1 MNTNKEFTPEEKKAF
16 AAKKRN
22 ELKETY
28 KLADETAEKI
38 FTRSQSPA
46 DLVKLLDI
54 YSSFSFM
61 GINNALLIFAQ
72 YPNAKEIHPAAYW
85 NEHNF
90 RAKKGQHSF
99 LLIEKGDEYT
109 RKDGKKGI
117 SRNTVRYFDISQ
129 TTAPF
134 RQPETTKYASHT
146 LIKSLLK
153 SCPVKYESYNE
164 NNNSGTLSDYVLAKY
179 LPDDRK
185 IIVKKDLPFEQF
197 FIHFST
203 VLAMAMLDRGGD
215 FKTNERLYLFDAKCI
230 SYLLCKKYNID
241 CSTFDFDDIP
251 DEYMNYDTA
260 RIKSKLYE
268 ISEINKNINE
278 KMYKSIQSVLKEYQ
292 KTANAEQIRS

>member
-16 AAKKRN
+16 AEKKRN

-99 LLIEKGDEYT
+99 LLIERATNIQE
-109 RKDGKKGI
+109 
-117 SRNTVRYFDISQ
+117 
-129 TTAPF
+129 
-134 RQPETTKYASHT
+134 
-146 LIKSLLK
+146 
-153 SCPVKYESYNE
+153 
-164 NNNSGTLSDYVLAKY
+164 
-179 LPDDRK
+179 
-185 IIVKKDLPFEQF
+185 
-197 FIHFST
+197 
-203 VLAMAMLDRGGD
+203 
-215 FKTNERLYLFDAKCI
+215 KT
-230 SYLLCKKYNID
+230 
-241 CSTFDFDDIP
+241 
-251 DEYMNYDTA
+251 
-260 RIKSKLYE
+260 
-268 ISEINKNINE
+268 E
-278 KMYKSIQSVLKEYQ
+278 KKEYLE
-292 KTANAEQIRS
+292 TP